1 MYWLSGKKDKEVVK
15 EKLIKEEHEI
25 QGREETPSI
34 NNEDDK
40 CELSDDD
47 RDCGTSSGDS
57 SLNSDES
64 SENKNDDD
72 DDEDEDDDADNESM
86 TTDDDI
92 SIIVGT
98 SYDNDDNSIDLFSS
112 DDDDDNE
119 QVSLLSAEKDI
130 SNNSSGQDI
139 TTNEN
144 PNQKKIKDS
153 NNGPTEIDEIDK
165 EENDD
170 EDFPTSFWEK
180 QSLLVLAAEHDRV
193 DVLKTLLADEN
204 DEKDK
209 LMNSGIPP
217 LHLAITFGSV
227 NTAQTLLRMGA
238 DPSVRPDIDMVLEV
252 RKNQPEDSKVDI
264 PNIRRFDSIT
274 AWELAFGNKLYEE
287 KSMSKSAKSWS
298 MFGSAT
304 PAVSEDTKS
313 ATARVIKPVD
323 MAPSKREGIRHAFT
337 AEALRSIGSD
347 EVERLKQLLAAG
359 MPANIELGGKDLY
372 GWAVEMGSLNFHCE
386 ELLRPHEAA
395 KYETNINIEQSQSAK
410 SDDENK
416 SGTSNIEKNRDGSAE
431 ESEQR
436 SSSFVVHRPDA
447 EETIPQLNNRLDELE
462 SLATALSIC
471 LDNVAEEVSVC
482 HGLLLMG
489 GGAST
494 LASHV
499 KSLRVLKEQKL
510 YELEDAEAECQDIER
525 ELFNLVQSTG
535 DIGKE
540 IANISNFNVTI
551 LASNKNNDDLL
562 EEQETE
568 ADCLNIKTQIAAS
581 ENKVSIC
588 NVIMSSYDR
597 WLEMHT
603 CTHTHTHTHTQNIS
617 DLNWHSLDSSITCF
631 YC

>member
-1 MYWLSGKKDKEVVK
+1 
-15 EKLIKEEHEI
+15 
-25 QGREETPSI
+25 
-34 NNEDDK
+34 
-40 CELSDDD
+40 
-47 RDCGTSSGDS
+47 
-57 SLNSDES
+57 
-64 SENKNDDD
+64 
-72 DDEDEDDDADNESM
+72 
-86 TTDDDI
+86 
-92 SIIVGT
+92 
-98 SYDNDDNSIDLFSS
+98 
-112 DDDDDNE
+112 
-119 QVSLLSAEKDI
+119 
-130 SNNSSGQDI
+130 
-139 TTNEN
+139 
-144 PNQKKIKDS
+144 
-153 NNGPTEIDEIDK
+153 
-165 EENDD
+165 
-170 EDFPTSFWEK
+170 
-180 QSLLVLAAEHDRV
+180 
-193 DVLKTLLADEN
+193 
-204 DEKDK
+204 
-209 LMNSGIPP
+209 
-217 LHLAITFGSV
+217 
-227 NTAQTLLRMGA
+227 
-238 DPSVRPDIDMVLEV
+238 
-252 RKNQPEDSKVDI
+252 
-264 PNIRRFDSIT
+264 
-274 AWELAFGNKLYEE
+274 
-287 KSMSKSAKSWS
+287 
-298 MFGSAT
+298 
-304 PAVSEDTKS
+304 
-313 ATARVIKPVD
+313 
-323 MAPSKREGIRHAFT
+323 
-337 AEALRSIGSD
+337 
-347 EVERLKQLLAAG
+347 

-588 NVIMSSYDR
+588 NVLMSSYDR

-603 CTHTHTHTHTQNIS
+603 CTHTHTHTHKIS
-617 DLNWHSLDSSITCF
+617 LILIGIL
-631 YC
+631 